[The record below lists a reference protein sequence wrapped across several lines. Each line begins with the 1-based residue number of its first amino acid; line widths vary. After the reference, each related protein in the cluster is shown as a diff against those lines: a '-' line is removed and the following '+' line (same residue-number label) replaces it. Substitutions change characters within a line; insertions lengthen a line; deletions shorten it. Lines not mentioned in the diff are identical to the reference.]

1 MQKNGK
7 EINLRFYEFKL
18 DRSWEDNL
26 NMKLLSG
33 NCVLC
38 DQSWAHHRHHQVFI
52 FSLCIIMIIIQ
63 DVCKQVLQPLTLIR
77 QLALSGMN
85 LNPIAKETQELLKN
99 FDFSQIFK

>member
-1 MQKNGK
+1 
-7 EINLRFYEFKL
+7 
-18 DRSWEDNL
+18 
-26 NMKLLSG
+26 MKLLSG
-33 NCVLC
+33 NFVLC

-99 FDFSQIFK
+99 FDFFTNFQMTLKMFIDIDIPDADGY